1 MEESFSSLLMQL
13 KQKRKVRIAESFG
26 RILRILEEKWK
37 KRCYSIYTDL
47 DGQDCTILI

>member
-1 MEESFSSLLMQL
+1 MRELQRVFAMETQERNQ
-13 KQKRKVRIAESFG
+13 ESFG